1 MELHPCQSN
10 CFLPHSL
17 GGKWM
22 WGVPSLSKIRD
33 MYHILCIY
41 VNILVFCI
49 YSFYVFVT
57 KQRSSLTASAAMRA
71 WKKGG
76 KRSLF
81 HSPLSAMKGG
91 SALLS
96 PAMVEA
102 TTICLLHEATVE
114 EELKRW
120 FFYLLGKKSYQK
132 CLENISSTERLKKFH
147 LLSSLQLSLKV
158 DQITQLCGNWLNINC
173 SIIIKTWFTNVVT
186 DLLVLSTCQRNM
198 ENAHEELACLT
209 AAMGKL

>member
-1 MELHPCQSN
+1 MLQVIWCLTGWSGRSWNVGSSSQCDYSHFGSMELCPCQSK

-17 GGKWM
+17 RGKWM
-22 WGVPSLSKIRD
+22 WGVPSLTKICH
-33 MYHILCIY
+33 MCHILCIY
-41 VNILVFCI
+41 INILVFCI

-57 KQRSSLTASAAMRA
+57 KQCSSLTASAAMRA

-96 PAMVEA
+96 PSMVEA
-102 TTICLLHEATVE
+102 TTISLLHEATVE

-120 FFYLLGKKSYQK
+120 FF
-132 CLENISSTERLKKFH
+132 
-147 LLSSLQLSLKV
+147 
-158 DQITQLCGNWLNINC
+158 
-173 SIIIKTWFTNVVT
+173 
-186 DLLVLSTCQRNM
+186 TC
-198 ENAHEELACLT
+198 
-209 AAMGKL
+209 